1 MFESLSTNKK
11 WTTSTLKRIVNSWIL
26 DNTEL
31 FDLKENWL
39 NEKEIIDLI
48 RNRVILLLVD
58 ELMYIADKK
67 AVQDLVDNN

>member
-1 MFESLSTNKK
+1 MLETLSTNKK
-11 WTTSTLKRIVNSWIL
+11 WTTATINWIVNYWIL
-26 DNTEL
+26 DKNEL
-31 FDLKENWL
+31 LELKEKWL

>member
-1 MFESLSTNKK
+1 MLESLSTNKK